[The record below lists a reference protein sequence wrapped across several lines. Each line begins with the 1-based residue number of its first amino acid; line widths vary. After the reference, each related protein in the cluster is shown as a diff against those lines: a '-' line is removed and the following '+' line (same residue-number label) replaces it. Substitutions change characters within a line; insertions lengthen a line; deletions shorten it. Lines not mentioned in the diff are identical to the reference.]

1 LKILCNTGQAW
12 SFAFIRIVVTAG
24 LFATIGIGMRS
35 ASAASD
41 TAANAVGTVQAYYSA
56 IDAFDYDTA
65 YGLLGSAWQKQQ
77 SSKNFTTGFSGTAF
91 VRLEVV
97 QTDVTD
103 ANTAIVTV
111 RLTSW
116 HNDGSVHPYA
126 GTYTVGL
133 ENDEWRLVDAS
144 VAVVKLTVVVPP
156 LCTIRDLAFTTGDWD
171 AGMGNRYGSLI
182 ATNTSDTTCVVG
194 GTPRLTVVI
203 KGVKTPIVSTGEG
216 TALPDAIVLKP
227 IEAAVAPIRLANW
240 CPANDA
246 PLTISVMVP
255 GDNASTTLS
264 PTTIWSTPPCLGAGE
279 PPLFTVQGFQLPPQ

>member
-1 LKILCNTGQAW
+1 MIHQSKTGRTW
-12 SFAFIRIVVTAG
+12 PFALMRTVMAVG
-24 LFATIGIGMRS
+24 LLATVGIGMRS

-65 YGLLGSAWQKQQ
+65 YSLLGSAWQTQQ
-77 SSKNFTTGFSGTAF
+77 SHKAFTNGFSDTAF

-103 ANTAIVTV
+103 ANTAVVTV

-144 VAVVKLTVVVPP
+144 IAVVKLTVVVPP
-156 LCTIRDLAFTTGDWD
+156 LCTIKDLAFTTGEWD

-182 ATNTSDTTCVVG
+182 ATNTSDTTV
-194 GTPRLTVVI
+194 
-203 KGVKTPIVSTGEG
+203 
-216 TALPDAIVLKP
+216 
-227 IEAAVAPIRLANW
+227 
-240 CPANDA
+240 
-246 PLTISVMVP
+246 
-255 GDNASTTLS
+255 
-264 PTTIWSTPPCLGAGE
+264 
-279 PPLFTVQGFQLPPQ
+279 